1 MRSQI
6 ARSSLTL
13 CIVEPRQL
21 HLNCVKPHQKSEPNH
36 AEINIFTV
44 TGPHKTYINAYNPK
58 SAQPQY
64 KTPINGH
71 QSKIDIKTKLHL
83 QHQSKANTKITR
95 KHHHHH
101 HHNNHHHHNHHHH
114 HHYFSRY
121 YWPNYN
127 SPPSAAVE
135 QSCGSQVN
143 K

>member
-21 HLNCVKPHQKSEPNH
+21 HLNCAKPHQKSEPNH

-71 QSKIDIKTKLHL
+71 QSKIDIKSKL
-83 QHQSKANTKITR
+83 S
-95 KHHHHH
+95 
-101 HHNNHHHHNHHHH
+101 
-114 HHYFSRY
+114 
-121 YWPNYN
+121 
-127 SPPSAAVE
+127 PSAPIK
-135 QSCGSQVN
+135 S